1 MVALVFLYAPLVPPL
16 ILSATARYQFGQVTD
31 EPAFTLRWYVEMWD
45 NPILVNSFETSVIV
59 AVIVGLVTPVL
70 ALLAA
75 MAVRELKVR
84 RLIIILMLLP
94 LFVPG
99 ISMGIA
105 TAFFFRELG
114 IPSSFFSIIVIH
126 VVWAL
131 PFAFLIVLTVMTTFD
146 PVLLEAAHMTGAN
159 RWRAFFDIELPLIYP
174 GVVGAAIF
182 SMIISFNETVRTT
195 MVQGP
200 YNTVQTYIW
209 STFKQIG
216 LTPTLFSLMGL
227 LIIVTFG
234 LVLVLSVMA
243 PARPGARCGHALRP
257 VPDSFANPAKHLPP
271 PPVTA

>member
-1 MVALVFLYAPLVPPL
+1 MGDSRFSRAVFWVVTMVALVFLYAPLVPSL

-114 IPSSFFSIIVIH
+114 IPSSFFSIVVIH

-131 PFAFLIVLTVMTTFD
+131 PFAFLIVLTSMATFD
-146 PVLLEAAHMTGAN
+146 PIYVEAAYLCGAN
-159 RWRAFFDIELPLIYP
+159 RWRAFKDVELPLIAR
-174 GVVGAAIF
+174 GVTGACLF
-182 SMIISFNETVRTT
+182 SMIISFNETIRTIP
-195 MVQGP
+195 VLGP
-200 YNTVQTYIW
+200 NNTVQTYIW
-209 STFKQIG
+209 ATYQRIG
-216 LTPTLFSLMGL
+216 LSPPIYALMGI
-227 LIIVTFG
+227 LILTTIM
-234 LVLVLSVMA
+234 LVAAFVFLGRARSRT
-243 PARPGARCGHALRP
+243 PA
-257 VPDSFANPAKHLPP
+257 
-271 PPVTA
+271 T

>member
-1 MVALVFLYAPLVPPL
+1 MVVLVFLYAPLVPPL
-16 ILSATARYQFGQVTD
+16 ILSATARYQFRPGHD
-31 EPAFTLRWYVEMWD
+31 EPSFTLRWYVEMWS
-45 NPILVNSFETSVIV
+45 NPILVDSFETSVIV
-59 AVIVGLVTPVL
+59 AVIVGVVTPVL

-75 MAVRELKVR
+75 MAVRELKVP

-114 IPSSFFSIIVIH
+114 IPASLLSIIVIH

-146 PVLLEAAHMTGAN
+146 PGPARGGAYDRRQPLARLLRYRVAPDLPRRGRGGDLLDDHFVQRDHQDHHGA
-159 RWRAFFDIELPLIYP
+159 
-174 GVVGAAIF
+174 
-182 SMIISFNETVRTT
+182 
-195 MVQGP
+195 GP

-216 LTPTLFSLMGL
+216 LTPTLSLMGL
-227 LIIVTFG
+227 LIIVT
-234 LVLVLSVMA
+234 S
-243 PARPGARCGHALRP
+243 ARPGAERHGRP
-257 VPDSFANPAKHLPP
+257 AGAARDARPA
-271 PPVTA
+271 

>member
-1 MVALVFLYAPLVPPL
+1 MGESRVSRAVFWVVTMVALVFLYAPLVPPL

-45 NPILVNSFETSVIV
+45 NPILVSSFETSVIV

-114 IPSSFFSIIVIH
+114 IPSSLFSIVVIH

-159 RWRAFFDIELPLIYP
+159 RWRAFFDVELPLIYP

-182 SMIISFNETVRTT
+182 SMIISFNETIRTT

-216 LTPTLFSLMGL
+216 LTPTLFALMGL
-227 LIIVTFG
+227 LIIVTFA
-234 LVLVLSVMA
+234 LVLVLSVM
-243 PARPGARCGHALRP
+243 GARQARREMR
-257 VPDSFANPAKHLPP
+257 A
-271 PPVTA
+271 TASA

>member
-1 MVALVFLYAPLVPPL
+1 M
-16 ILSATARYQFGQVTD
+16 
-31 EPAFTLRWYVEMWD
+31 
-45 NPILVNSFETSVIV
+45 
-59 AVIVGLVTPVL
+59 L

-114 IPSSFFSIIVIH
+114 IPSSLFSIVVIH

-146 PVLLEAAHMTGAN
+146 PVLLEAAHMSGAN
-159 RWRAFFDIELPLIYP
+159 RWRAFFDVELPLIYP

-182 SMIISFNETVRTT
+182 SMIISFNETIRTT

-216 LTPTLFSLMGL
+216 LTPTLFALMGL
-227 LIIVTFG
+227 LIIVTFA
-234 LVLVLSVMA
+234 LVLVLSVM
-243 PARPGARCGHALRP
+243 GARQARREMRAS
-257 VPDSFANPAKHLPP
+257 V
-271 PPVTA
+271 

>member
-1 MVALVFLYAPLVPPL
+1 MGESRIGRAAFWIFTMVVLVFLYAPLVPPL

-31 EPAFTLRWYVEMWD
+31 EPSFTLRWYVEMWS
-45 NPILVNSFETSVIV
+45 NPILVDSFETSVIV
-59 AVIVGLVTPVL
+59 AVIVGVVTPVL

-75 MAVRELKVR
+75 MAVRELKVP

-105 TAFFFRELG
+105 TASSSASSG
-114 IPSSFFSIIVIH
+114 IPASLLSIIVIH

-182 SMIISFNETVRTT
+182 SMIISFNETSGPPWCRGPTT
-195 MVQGP
+195 P
-200 YNTVQTYIW
+200 CR
-209 STFKQIG
+209 
-216 LTPTLFSLMGL
+216 PTSG
-227 LIIVTFG
+227 
-234 LVLVLSVMA
+234 
-243 PARPGARCGHALRP
+243 RPSSRSA
-257 VPDSFANPAKHLPP
+257 
-271 PPVTA
+271 